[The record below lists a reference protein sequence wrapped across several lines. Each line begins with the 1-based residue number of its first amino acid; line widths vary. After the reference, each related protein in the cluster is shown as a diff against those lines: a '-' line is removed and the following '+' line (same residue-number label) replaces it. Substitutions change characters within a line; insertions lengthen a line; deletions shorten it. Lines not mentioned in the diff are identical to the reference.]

1 LDFYFKFLMG
11 TLFICSND
19 VMQSY
24 KYMYKFKLV
33 VGLQLVD
40 VGQVEVGQVEVGQV
54 EQLEEVVEQDAVGGG
69 GGGGSLGCFFFSSFL
84 LALHSKK
91 NRNEGTNA

>member
-54 EQLEEVVEQDAVGGG
+54 EVGQVEQLEEVVEQDAVGVAEVVVVWDA
-69 GGGGSLGCFFFSSFL
+69 SSSHPSF
-84 LALHSKK
+84 
-91 NRNEGTNA
+91 